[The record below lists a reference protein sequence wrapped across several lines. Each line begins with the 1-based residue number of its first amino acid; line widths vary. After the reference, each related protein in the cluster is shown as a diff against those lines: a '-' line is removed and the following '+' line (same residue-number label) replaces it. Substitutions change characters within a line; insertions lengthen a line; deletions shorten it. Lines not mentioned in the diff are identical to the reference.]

1 MPAIII
7 AGPGS
12 HGLLLK
18 GAAWFDNY
26 HSDWHGEGEGERAGG
41 GEILSN
47 WMKRSA
53 ALDATLRW
61 PNQSPCDIMLDSHI
75 VSRIPGGQQLPSPA
89 NVCQL
94 LLSLR
99 LLVTCQLLGWF
110 FHSQGCSGIT
120 DMKKDGMLSWR
131 VETHGCGGS
140 LKDVSRFPCQAPR
153 GVTDEGPSSSS
164 ASSIFLGNRSCTI
177 SSHGW
182 QNMKELQITEVRKTW
197 LLFSSPSQNS
207 NAKVQRTSRNVN
219 FSRGNK
225 KCIPESWILPLICWF
240 MTTLSLYTNNW
251 KVSVSRFSLSKQCL

>member
-1 MPAIII
+1 MPATII

-61 PNQSPCDIMLDSHI
+61 PNQSPCNIMLDSHI
-75 VSRIPGGQQLPSPA
+75 VSKIPGGQQLPSPA

-99 LLVTCQLLGWF
+99 LLVTCQLLGRSF
-110 FHSQGCSGIT
+110 PSQDCSRIA
-120 DMKKDGMLSWR
+120 DVKKD
-131 VETHGCGGS
+131 
-140 LKDVSRFPCQAPR
+140 DVFP
-153 GVTDEGPSSSS
+153 
-164 ASSIFLGNRSCTI
+164 
-177 SSHGW
+177 
-182 QNMKELQITEVRKTW
+182 
-197 LLFSSPSQNS
+197 
-207 NAKVQRTSRNVN
+207 
-219 FSRGNK
+219 
-225 KCIPESWILPLICWF
+225 
-240 MTTLSLYTNNW
+240 
-251 KVSVSRFSLSKQCL
+251 